1 MDELWE
7 KFLRSGRISDYIK
20 YKRYKSGESNADDV
34 KGSGSSG
41 KKQGRER

>member
-7 KFLRSGRISDYIK
+7 KFFQSGRISDYIEYIK
-20 YKRYKSGESNADDV
+20 FKSGERNADI

-41 KKQGRER
+41 AQQGRE